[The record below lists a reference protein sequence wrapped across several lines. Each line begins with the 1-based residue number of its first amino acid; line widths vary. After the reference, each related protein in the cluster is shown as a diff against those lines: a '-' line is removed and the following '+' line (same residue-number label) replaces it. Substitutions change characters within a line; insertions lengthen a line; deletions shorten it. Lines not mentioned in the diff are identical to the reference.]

1 MKMSSTAAA
10 QIADEDIMKMRLL
23 FDGDGQGDERR
34 MNMLLKSVIKFTLA
48 ASSSQNSSGSAAAD
62 LNIIETHYQRI
73 LAQLASIQFSLE
85 KTRQIQ
91 TMNQE
96 EASNYTQLEQAIIE
110 GIEETR
116 GIIEA
121 TKLEL
126 EDAKIIR
133 KNKLEY
139 DEIGKKINEL
149 ASREASEARIKEIE
163 AEKETLRQKERQIEM
178 KLAQRREQ
186 FSIIIKSIH
195 QLQELIFDEDG
206 VGYLSDEAADEDL
219 NEPEIVPLDISQ
231 E

>member
-1 MKMSSTAAA
+1 MNILPLSKSKLREA
-10 QIADEDIMKMRLL
+10 KLL
-23 FDGDGQGDERR
+23 
-34 MNMLLKSVIKFTLA
+34 VIDYIRF
-48 ASSSQNSSGSAAAD
+48 
-62 LNIIETHYQRI
+62 YF
-73 LAQLASIQFSLE
+73 QLASIEFSLE

-149 ASREASEARIKEIE
+149 ASREASDARIKEIE
-163 AEKETLRQKERQIEM
+163 AEKETLREKERQIEL

-186 FSIIIKSIH
+186 FSVIIKSIH
-195 QLQELIFDEDG
+195 QLQELIFEEDG

-219 NEPEIVPLDISQ
+219 NEPEVIPLDISQ

>member
-1 MKMSSTAAA
+1 MKSNKPFKNTALKQKDKIHKAVINKKFKKNVFLSEQKKEQKKINKLREA
-10 QIADEDIMKMRLL
+10 KLL
-23 FDGDGQGDERR
+23 
-34 MNMLLKSVIKFTLA
+34 VIDYIRF
-48 ASSSQNSSGSAAAD
+48 
-62 LNIIETHYQRI
+62 YF
-73 LAQLASIQFSLE
+73 QLASIEFSLE

-149 ASREASEARIKEIE
+149 ASREASDARIKEIE
-163 AEKETLRQKERQIEM
+163 AEKETLREKERQIEL

-186 FSIIIKSIH
+186 FSVIIKSIH
-195 QLQELIFDEDG
+195 QLQELIFEEDG

-219 NEPEIVPLDISQ
+219 NEPEVIPLDISQ